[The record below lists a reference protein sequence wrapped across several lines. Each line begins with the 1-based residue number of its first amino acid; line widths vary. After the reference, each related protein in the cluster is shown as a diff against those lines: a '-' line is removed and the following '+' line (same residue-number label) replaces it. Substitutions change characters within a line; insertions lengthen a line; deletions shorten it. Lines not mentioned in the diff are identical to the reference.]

1 MDNTET
7 ERKSVLIAIVNNKRD
22 FAIAKEQHWYRIPL
36 KSAPKRVKT
45 DYLAFYQTKVFGE
58 EKWAVNYH
66 AQIKRYEVVKRY
78 ELFPEERNHIRA
90 DEDYY
95 KIEIGDLKKLPHP
108 IISRKWRRITFIPT
122 TWEKFIRAEEIND
135 LFDESPLEDRLWSE
149 FKGEQIEAERQ
160 YYVGGEKRYCLDF
173 ALFCK
178 DGKID
183 VECNGDTWHARK
195 DAIPKDNARNNYLT
209 SKGWAVLRF
218 SSSQIND
225 DNMPNCLRNIKKT
238 INKLGGI
245 ITAEEYP
252 RLYKVDEKDGSDQL
266 ELF

>member
-1 MDNTET
+1 MDNTEH
-7 ERKSVLIAIVNNKRD
+7 ESVLIAIINNKKD

-58 EKWAVNYH
+58 EKWAVNYY
-66 AQIKRYEVVKRY
+66 AEVERYEVVKRY
-78 ELFPEERNHIRA
+78 ELLPEEKNHIRA

-95 KIEIGDLKKLPHP
+95 KIEIGDLEKLPHP
-108 IISRKWRRITFIPT
+108 IISKKWRGITFIPT

-149 FKGEQIEAERQ
+149 FKRDKIEAERQ
-160 YYVGGEKRYCLDF
+160 YYVGGEERYYLDF

-178 DGKID
+178 DGSID
-183 VECNGDTWHARK
+183 VECNGDMWHAQK
-195 DAIPKDNARNNYLT
+195 EAIPKDNARNNYLT
-209 SKGWAVLRF
+209 SKGWSVLRF
-218 SSSQIND
+218 SSKEIND
-225 DNMPNCLRNIKKT
+225 NNILDCLKAIKRT
-238 INKLGGI
+238 VNKLGGI
-245 ITAEEYP
+245 IVTEGVS
-252 RLYKVDEKDGSDQL
+252 RLYKVDQGDSPDQL